1 VLYVVPSLDLV
12 VWKLGGRDGQYEPRD
27 TGMEIHP
34 EAVLNEDRREGW
46 LQTVDDRTAVAGTL
60 PRVIAAI
67 DPP

>member
-1 VLYVVPSLDLV
+1 
-12 VWKLGGRDGQYEPRD
+12 
-27 TGMEIHP
+27 MEIHP